1 MTSIKYPE
9 DAIIEQVLNKI
20 KDRADEGLKKY
31 GVPMTR
37 DDMGIQFWLDNAIE
51 EALDWIVY
59 LTKIKSVIQDK
70 KASAENAIIQ

>member
-1 MTSIKYPE
+1 MKIEYPQ
-9 DAIIEQVLNKI
+9 DAIIEKVLNKI

-37 DDMGIQFWLDNAIE
+37 DDQGIQFWLDNAIE

-59 LTKIKSVIQDK
+59 LMKIKSVIQDK
-70 KASAENAIIQ
+70 KASTENE